1 MTNRFAGF
9 PARLDFTAVPT
20 TFITRLMPEIDDINE
35 LKVTL
40 HLIQALYHKR
50 GYPRYV
56 SFADLASDKTLLA
69 GLKPDCKTPAETL
82 RHALDR
88 TIERGVVIGHKVEGN
103 GTPDEVF
110 VLNSEEGRKG
120 LEKLLRGELTV
131 RAIPGGRDS
140 GPLPKPDNI
149 FTMYEQNIGM
159 LTPIIAE
166 ELRSAE
172 REYPAKWV
180 EEAFKEA
187 VALNKRNWRYI
198 ARILENWATKGKDG
212 KPGRPTQRE
221 DPEKYFKGEYGHLVR
236 H

>member
-1 MTNRFAGF
+1 MTNRFPGF
-9 PARLDFTAVPT
+9 PARMDFTSVPT
-20 TFITRLMPEIDDINE
+20 VFITRLMPEIDDINE

-56 SFADLASDKTLLA
+56 SFADLASDKALLA
-69 GLKPDCKTPAETL
+69 GLKPDCKTPGETL

-88 TIERGVVIGHKVEGN
+88 TIERGVVIGHHVERN
-103 GTPDEVF
+103 GASDEVF
-110 VLNSEEGRKG
+110 VLNSEEGQKG
-120 LEKLLRGELTV
+120 LEKLLRGELAV
-131 RAIPGGRDS
+131 RAVPGGRDT

-172 REYPAKWV
+172 REYPAEWV

-212 KPGRPTQRE
+212 KPGRPAQRE